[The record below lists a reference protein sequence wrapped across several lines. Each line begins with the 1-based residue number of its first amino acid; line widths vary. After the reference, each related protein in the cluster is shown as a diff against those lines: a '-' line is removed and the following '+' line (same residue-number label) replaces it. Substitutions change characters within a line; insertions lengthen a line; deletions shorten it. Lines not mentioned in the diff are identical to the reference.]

1 MADFKTH
8 ITLSTGLGLAYGA
21 LGYWQYEL
29 PLGNCVIAG
38 ALCSLAGMFP
48 DLDSDSGVPI
58 RELKLFTSAVIPM
71 LLMERFQRMGMNH
84 SSMVLAG
91 GLAYVFIRF
100 FVFQMFRQYTKH
112 RGMWHSI
119 PAALI
124 TAIVAFLLSS
134 NPDMAIRLY
143 VAWAV
148 LLGFLSHL
156 ILDELYSVDLNGRR
170 LKKSFGTA
178 LKFWGSNPWANYSTY
193 VKLAVVALMAI
204 NDPMLQEAVES
215 DETRLPPAAKVAIQ
229 SLQYSAIRQWLPH
242 DRLTHQE
249 FNQKTL
255 LPINRGS
262 SRGRQKY
269 GSTDEPGFLVQWW
282 HSITGRTRE
291 SVDIPATEPFDNGFS
306 PPEAVAQ
313 PNAGERTWR

>member
-8 ITLSTGLGLAYGA
+8 ITVSTGLGIAYGA
-21 LGYWQYEL
+21 LGFWQHEL

-38 ALCSLAGMFP
+38 AMCSLAGMFP

-91 GLAYVFIRF
+91 GLAYFFIRF
-100 FVFQMFRQYTKH
+100 VVFQMFRQYTKH

-119 PAALI
+119 PAAFI
-124 TAIVAFLLSS
+124 AAIVAFLLSS
-134 NPDMAIRLY
+134 NPDIGIRLY
-143 VAWAV
+143 QAWAV

-156 ILDELYSVDLNGRR
+156 VLDELYAVDLNGRR

-178 LKFWGSNPWANYSTY
+178 LKFWGSSPWANYSTY
-193 VKLAVVALMAI
+193 VKLAVVGLLAV
-204 NDPMLQEAVES
+204 NDPMLQIAIEQ
-215 DETRLPPAAKVAIQ
+215 DETRLPSVAKTAIQ
-229 SLQYSAIRQWLPH
+229 NFQYAAIRKWLPH
-242 DRLTHQE
+242 DNLTHQE
-249 FNQKTL
+249 FNQKNL
-255 LPINRGS
+255 LPILPGS
-262 SRGRQKY
+262 GCVHTNN
-269 GSTDEPGFLVQWW
+269 GSNEDPGLVVRWW

-291 SVDIPATEPFDNGFS
+291 KSPTPSHETEASGN
-306 PPEAVAQ
+306 
-313 PNAGERTWR
+313 PNPTNELWR